1 MDSQCVDGGADM
13 KEKEILQIGGMTCA
27 ACAARIEKGLSRLEG
42 VHDVHVNLALER
54 GTVYYN
60 PTMVSSDHII
70 KKIEAL
76 GYQAERYREENDI
89 GTDSSLLRNRFIT
102 SAIFS
107 IPLICS
113 MFTHFLGE
121 GGISDVLLNGWVQL
135 GLATPIQFW
144 IGLPFYRSAYHALKS
159 GYANMDVLVA
169 LGTSTA
175 YFYSLVHVWMGVH
188 DELYFETSA
197 LLITLILLGKWLE
210 SQAKARSSAAI
221 KRLIDLRARH
231 ANVIRNSVALKLP
244 IEEVVAGDI
253 ILVRPGEKIPV
264 DGRVIEGYSAVNQS
278 MLTGESMPVDKRTGD
293 LVMGATI
300 NLNGLIK
307 IKAIKAAKESLLSQ
321 IIKIVEEAQS
331 RRAPI
336 QRLADQL
343 SGIFVPLVVSAA
355 VFTYLIWLY
364 FIDPGDFTHALVC
377 FTAVLV
383 IACPC
388 ALGLATPTSI
398 LVGSGKAAE
407 MGILI
412 KGGEHLE
419 NAQRINMVFLDKT
432 GTVTQGEPHLVQIV
446 PCNGFAERLLL
457 QYVASL
463 ESHSQHPV
471 AKAIVRSAKEKRIP
485 LLQVA
490 SSRTVPGSGIIG
502 SVNGKSVSA
511 GTYRLMNQTGIDLSP
526 VRITMEKME
535 EEAMTLVFV
544 AIDGRLAGILAI
556 DDQVKESSVEAIA
569 RLRALGIKTVLIT
582 GDHRKAADKIGRMV
596 GVDQVES
603 ELLPH
608 EKAEIIKRYQQQG
621 YRVAMVGD
629 GINDAPA
636 LATADLGIAI
646 GTGTDVAMEAAD
658 ITLMRGDLRSI
669 ADTIYLSRVT
679 MRNIRQNLFWAVI
692 YNVIGIPVAA
702 LGLLAPWI
710 AGAAMAFSSVSV
722 VSNALRL
729 KRVKIYDHPS
739 HR

>member
-1 MDSQCVDGGADM
+1 M

-60 PTMVSSDHII
+60 PTIVSSDHII

-76 GYQAERYREENDI
+76 GYQAERYQEEKEI

-121 GGISDVLLNGWVQL
+121 GGIPDV
-135 GLATPIQFW
+135 F
-144 IGLPFYRSAYHALKS
+144 
-159 GYANMDVLVA
+159 
-169 LGTSTA
+169 
-175 YFYSLVHVWMGVH
+175 
-188 DELYFETSA
+188 
-197 LLITLILLGKWLE
+197 
-210 SQAKARSSAAI
+210 
-221 KRLIDLRARH
+221 
-231 ANVIRNSVALKLP
+231 
-244 IEEVVAGDI
+244 
-253 ILVRPGEKIPV
+253 
-264 DGRVIEGYSAVNQS
+264 
-278 MLTGESMPVDKRTGD
+278 
-293 LVMGATI
+293 
-300 NLNGLIK
+300 
-307 IKAIKAAKESLLSQ
+307 
-321 IIKIVEEAQS
+321 
-331 RRAPI
+331 
-336 QRLADQL
+336 
-343 SGIFVPLVVSAA
+343 
-355 VFTYLIWLY
+355 
-364 FIDPGDFTHALVC
+364 
-377 FTAVLV
+377 
-383 IACPC
+383 
-388 ALGLATPTSI
+388 
-398 LVGSGKAAE
+398 
-407 MGILI
+407 
-412 KGGEHLE
+412 
-419 NAQRINMVFLDKT
+419 
-432 GTVTQGEPHLVQIV
+432 
-446 PCNGFAERLLL
+446 
-457 QYVASL
+457 VASL
-463 ESHSQHPV
+463 ELSSQHPV

-490 SSRTVPGSGIIG
+490 SSRTVPGFGIIG

-556 DDQVKESSVEAIA
+556 DDQVKESSVEAIV

-669 ADTIYLSRVT
+669 ADTIDLSRVT
-679 MRNIRQNLFWAVI
+679 MRNIRQNLFWALF
-692 YNVIGIPVAA
+692 YNIIGIPVAA